1 MTLPRRASRI
11 ALRTTSNDDEG
22 WHPMANPYPT
32 SVRVS
37 PREYEVWE
45 LIAHGAS
52 YGDLCHYLRGP
63 TGQPLSQ
70 QTVKG
75 HVTQLLRRVGV
86 ATSLELCVVWYG
98 GALLYHVEPR
108 LDPSCSGPRTRPH
121 TREHPRY
128 PTAGVADRA
137 TALTIEERE
146 ARVLAHPWRRTMIQ
160 PRGDRVL
167 SHD

>member
-1 MTLPRRASRI
+1 MIPARRVSRTV
-11 ALRTTSNDDEG
+11 LRTTSNDDEG
-22 WHPMANPYPT
+22 RCPMANPYPT
-32 SVRVS
+32 LVRVS

-52 YGDLCHYLRGP
+52 YGDLRHYLRGP

-70 QTVKG
+70 DTVKN

-86 ATSLELCVVWYG
+86 STSLELCVVWYG
-98 GALLYHVEPR
+98 GALLHHAEPR
-108 LDPSCSGPRTRPH
+108 LDPGRGGPKTLPESRPH
-121 TREHPRY
+121 PHY
-128 PTAGVADRA
+128 PTTGVADRA
-137 TALTIEERE
+137 TTLTIEERE
-146 ARVLAHPWRRTMIQ
+146 ARALAHPWRRTMVK

>member
-1 MTLPRRASRI
+1 
-11 ALRTTSNDDEG
+11 
-22 WHPMANPYPT
+22 MANPYPT
-32 SVRVS
+32 TVRVT
-37 PREYEVWE
+37 PREYQVWE

-52 YGDLCHYLRGP
+52 YRDMRHLLRGP

-70 QTVKG
+70 QTVKNN
-75 HVTQLLRRVGV
+75 VTQLLRRVGV
-86 ATSLELCVVWYG
+86 TSSLELCVVWYG
-98 GALLYHVEPR
+98 GTLLHPAVPR
-108 LDPSCSGPRTRPH
+108 IDPPRGH
-121 TREHPRY
+121 TPAPSPNQAHSLY

-146 ARVLAHPWRRTMIQ
+146 ACALAHPWRRTMVK